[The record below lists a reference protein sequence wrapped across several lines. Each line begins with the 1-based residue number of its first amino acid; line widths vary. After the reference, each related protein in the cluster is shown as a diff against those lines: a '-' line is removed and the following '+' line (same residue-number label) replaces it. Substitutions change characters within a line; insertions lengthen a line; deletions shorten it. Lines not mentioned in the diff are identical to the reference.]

1 MDWIGDKLSQLIEE
15 GKRALG
21 KEVVVLSDAP
31 EDEVDDGSGNWVDQ
45 DVAPVASTS
54 YVSSRPVPFGSPRKR
69 PAWTQAHSYNRK
81 TPLSSSPRHQTVF
94 TSNQPAHARYATDGG
109 YVSVPV
115 TPLPSRTGFDDAHA
129 MTSSPSL
136 LSRSYQEAVD
146 NEASDAV
153 REAMERARAAYRA
166 RRAAGVSGL
175 GLEGQGL

>member
-45 DVAPVASTS
+45 DAAPVASAS

-69 PAWTQAHSYNRK
+69 PAWSQAHSLNRK
-81 TPLSSSPRHQTVF
+81 TPLSSSSRHQTVV

-109 YVSVPV
+109 YTSVPV
-115 TPLPSRTGFDDAHA
+115 TPLPSRTGFNDVYA
-129 MTSSPSL
+129 MTPSPSL